1 MRVPDLE
8 TKPAVKTAS
17 IQNVVK
23 NIRAQPDVYFQDV
36 VFKSLLDI
44 LKDPALLPY
53 HTDIIKVV
61 LQIFQQ
67 QGLKCVGFLPQVGSS
82 PHTHT
87 RVNFIPFTV

>member
-1 MRVPDLE
+1 MSLMRVPDLD
-8 TKPAVKTAS
+8 TKSAIKTAS

-53 HTDIIKVV
+53 HTDIIK
-61 LQIFQQ
+61 
-67 QGLKCVGFLPQVGSS
+67 SS
-82 PHTHT
+82 C
-87 RVNFIPFTV
+87 RS

>member
-8 TKPAVKTAS
+8 TKPAVKTAG
-17 IQNVVK
+17 IQNAVK

-44 LKDPALLPY
+44 LRDPELLSY

-61 LQIFQQ
+61 LQIFRQQ
-67 QGLKCVGFLPQVGSS
+67 S
-82 PHTHT
+82 
-87 RVNFIPFTV
+87 RV